1 MQFQGRQRGSE
12 CWGSGQCLRLP
23 KQGGQG
29 GGPCGV
35 VPAGS
40 CQAASAG
47 HGMDAKLLPQVTVW
61 TLDFFL
67 GAAGEALEGRMD
79 FTLVLSVWLSR

>member
-1 MQFQGRQRGSE
+1 MGLS
-12 CWGSGQCLRLP
+12 RLDP
-23 KQGGQG
+23 
-29 GGPCGV
+29 
-35 VPAGS
+35 
-40 CQAASAG
+40 
-47 HGMDAKLLPQVTVW
+47 AKLLPQVTVW

>member
-1 MQFQGRQRGSE
+1 MGLVGLS
-12 CWGSGQCLRLP
+12 RLDP
-23 KQGGQG
+23 
-29 GGPCGV
+29 
-35 VPAGS
+35 
-40 CQAASAG
+40 
-47 HGMDAKLLPQVTVW
+47 AKLLPQVTVW